1 MQVDL
6 KNYYS
11 PYFQLKEEI
20 RAKLSQDKTQ
30 ILKEKSVED
39 SGEKEENSKLNA
51 KDGKTLS
58 KNEEEKIEGR
68 KVEGDGLVDLYEK
81 LQELLSEIAKLSAKM
96 QNTKDERMKEVFLKQ
111 IMTLNAQ
118 VIEITN
124 LIQELEAKSKASS

>member
-20 RAKLSQDKTQ
+20 RAKLSQDKMQ

>member
-51 KDGKTLS
+51 KEGKTLS

>member
-58 KNEEEKIEGR
+58 KNEEENIEGR

>member
-1 MQVDL
+1 MQIDL
-6 KNYYS
+6 KNYHS

-51 KDGKTLS
+51 KDDKTLS
-58 KNEEEKIEGR
+58 KNEEEKIRGR
-68 KVEGDGLVDLYEK
+68 KVEGEGLIDLYEK

-96 QNTKDERMKEVFLKQ
+96 QNTKDERMKEMFLKQ

-124 LIQELEAKSKASS
+124 LIQELEAKKEASD